1 MELFKVAETPST
13 ITIGWSDPPP
23 GTQGYLFFARGKQ
36 VSRTFAPGRRSVRF
50 SKGSE
55 PYKVE
60 AVTFVKVGEG
70 TYPSAPVTYK
80 KVAPRV
86 AYKAGGSDARFCLQ
100 NPDGT
105 LRPGVVQIT
114 EGPNRGKFTDES
126 RAIYTNLDGL
136 DESGIRSSE
145 PAPTSALEIDN
156 RPICSLPTEG
166 DPTNN
171 TGSWKI

>member
-36 VSRTFAPGRRSVRF
+36 VSRTFAPGRRSVRC

-70 TYPSAPVTYK
+70 TYPSAPVTYSWTDASRRCALQTP
-80 KVAPRV
+80 VASLGFIRV
-86 AYKAGGSDARFCLQ
+86 IVPSLNSKTSRSRPPPAGSSQ
-100 NPDGT
+100 NW
-105 LRPGVVQIT
+105 
-114 EGPNRGKFTDES
+114 
-126 RAIYTNLDGL
+126 A
-136 DESGIRSSE
+136 
-145 PAPTSALEIDN
+145 A
-156 RPICSLPTEG
+156 
-166 DPTNN
+166 
-171 TGSWKI
+171 